1 MRKGFKIAGIIMCI
15 FAATVMFVGMKKT
28 VNAAAQITVGNT
40 TYGADQVYDCQRS
53 PAFPNGSDI
62 RLSGFNRPFRGDG
75 SGQEDLEDTY
85 LKLERVEDNGEY
97 AQFVL
102 VQFQRDGTRV
112 GDFSRAGSLWY
123 LDSASNTYLFD
134 AGFGYFLSGIQNP
147 ADPSNFSGS
156 TATGQVK
163 AVEVAD
169 SVRQEI
175 DQAVESVKTSIA
187 AIGEVKYTDDCK
199 AKIDSARA
207 AYDALT
213 DVQKAQVDNYATLT
227 AAEAKYD
234 ELKAAAEEE
243 AKKEEE
249 EKKEEET
256 VPAEEE
262 AAPAEETAKVTYKE
276 VAVTAGE
283 VKDITGSKEATA
295 ESNPY
300 NVTIA
305 NKDEVAT
312 LFNVTD
318 EEKAQGVNVWVEVN
332 DISSTVSDDDKAA
345 VNGALADNSVGLYL
359 DLTLYKKVGNADPVK
374 VTQTQGKVKISIVIP
389 ESLRKEGR
397 TFEIIRVH
405 AGVATVI
412 TGTYDASTGV
422 YTFETELF
430 STYVLAYKD
439 RVAEQPAS
447 NTSTSTDTSSAAPAA
462 TTTSDG
468 LPKTGDHSGM
478 LIWLCMLLASMGVL
492 GVTGYRLYKR

>member
-1 MRKGFKIAGIIMCI
+1 MRKGFRIAGIIMCL
-15 FAATVMFVGMKKT
+15 FAATVVFVGMKKT

-40 TYGADQVYDCQRS
+40 TYGASQVYDCQRN
-53 PAFPNGSDI
+53 PAFPDGSDI
-62 RLSGFNRPFRGDG
+62 TLRGFENPYSGDG
-75 SGQEDLEDTY
+75 QVDLGDTY
-85 LKLERVEDNGEY
+85 LKLERVDDSGEY

-102 VQFQRDGTRV
+102 VQFQADGTRI

-134 AGFGYFLSGIQNP
+134 AGFGYFLSGTQNP

-187 AIGEVKYTDDCK
+187 AIGEVEYTDDCK

-213 DVQKAQVDNYATLT
+213 DAQKAQVDNYATLT

-249 EKKEEET
+249 EKKEEEKK
-256 VPAEEE
+256 EEE
-262 AAPAEETAKVTYKE
+262 TVPAEETAKVTYKE

-332 DISSTVSDDDKAA
+332 DISSTVSADDKAA

-374 VTQTQGKVKISIVIP
+374 VTQTQGKVKISVVIP

-422 YTFETELF
+422 FTFETELF
-430 STYVLAYKD
+430 STYVIAYKD
-439 RVAEQPAS
+439 KVAEQPAS

-468 LPKTGDHSGM
+468 LPKTGDHGNM